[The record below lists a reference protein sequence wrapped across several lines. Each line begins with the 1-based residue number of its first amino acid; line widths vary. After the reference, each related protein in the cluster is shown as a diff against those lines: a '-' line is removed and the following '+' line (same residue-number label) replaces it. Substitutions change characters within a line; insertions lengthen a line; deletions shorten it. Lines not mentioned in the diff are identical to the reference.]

1 MEKEKQ
7 QGELTKRQ
15 MTWQSE
21 IMNWW
26 RMRQGVTT
34 KMGIEMMWTMWLEE
48 TTRKTNLKKLRT
60 IKTRMMMWMTWQGE
74 TTKKETKKGML
85 WALWQGE
92 MSMMKRSKI
101 EMKSKAETTKTTRG
115 KGILEAQNEAS
126 CVQAMMRCLEGWR
139 AFGVFAVMEEE

>member
-7 QGELTKRQ
+7 QGALTKRQ

-21 IMNWW
+21 IMKRW
-26 RMRQGVTT
+26 RMRQGAT
-34 KMGIEMMWTMWLEE
+34 TMWLKE
-48 TTRKTNLKKLRT
+48 TTRKTNLTKLQT
-60 IKTRMMMWMTWQGE
+60 IKTRTMMRMTWQGE
-74 TTKKETKKGML
+74 TTKKE
-85 WALWQGE
+85 
-92 MSMMKRSKI
+92 MKRSKM
-101 EMKSKAETTKTTRG
+101 ETKSKAETTKTTRG